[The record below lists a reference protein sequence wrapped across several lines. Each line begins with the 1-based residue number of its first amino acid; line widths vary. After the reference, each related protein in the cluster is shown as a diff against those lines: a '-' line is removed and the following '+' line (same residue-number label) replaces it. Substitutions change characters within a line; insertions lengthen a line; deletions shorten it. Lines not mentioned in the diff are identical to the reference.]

1 MMPAKQRIE
10 IIITLILI
18 VILIFSWGNMQKV
31 FERKRQLVPLSSQ
44 SDSAILSGEENPSAF
59 QQQAPQRQVWG
70 RCPFSGKVYTDLET
84 GAEIRLLG
92 IVWDVEAP
100 VAMIND
106 SIVKAGDKIGKYTIR
121 EIKQDKV
128 IVSDGITTF
137 ELSL

>member
-1 MMPAKQRIE
+1 MATKQRVE
-10 IIITLILI
+10 IVITLVLI

-31 FERKRQLVPLSSQ
+31 FERKRQIVPLSSQ
-44 SDSAILSGEENPSAF
+44 GDSAIPSEKDHPRTSPARM
-59 QQQAPQRQVWG
+59 PERLMWG

-106 SIVKAGDKIGKYTIR
+106 SIVKAGDKIGKYTVKEIR
-121 EIKQDKV
+121 QDKV
-128 IVSDGITTF
+128 IVTDGITAF

>member
-1 MMPAKQRIE
+1 MAKKQQVE
-10 IIITLILI
+10 IFITFILI
-18 VILIFSWGNMQKV
+18 VILIFTWGNMQKV
-31 FERKRQLVPLSSQ
+31 FERKRQIAPLSSQ
-44 SDSAILSGEENPSAF
+44 SDSIILSGEENPSVF
-59 QQQAPQRQVWG
+59 QQQIPQRLVWG

-106 SIVKAGDKIGKYTIR
+106 SIVKAGDKIGKYTVKEIR
-121 EIKQDKV
+121 QDKV
-128 IVSDGITTF
+128 IVTDGITAF